1 MGEDSFSKEHDWREI
16 NVSTYLL
23 MLVSE
28 FLHPVD
34 EPWEILWIDNL
45 LYNLRIALVSADTSV
60 LLTARY
66 LVFFSAGLGF
76 FSAVSI
82 WF

>member
-1 MGEDSFSKEHDWREI
+1 MDEDLLSKEHDWREI
-16 NVSTYLL
+16 NGSTYLL

-28 FLHPVD
+28 FFHPVY

-45 LYNLRIALVSADTSV
+45 LYNLRIMLVSADTSV